1 MRDGRRLRGSAK
13 ERREERG
20 RIWERGGRPPNDFYC
35 LSFVISLVFYIFP
48 GKAWAEGKGEL
59 ATCRHCPDSGRE
71 PARRHSLYRLNASM
85 IKQKKKWIIDSS
97 ASHHMYNGP
106 KSAYR
111 TYRSLI
117 KR

>member
-1 MRDGRRLRGSAK
+1 
-13 ERREERG
+13 
-20 RIWERGGRPPNDFYC
+20 
-35 LSFVISLVFYIFP
+35 
-48 GKAWAEGKGEL
+48 
-59 ATCRHCPDSGRE
+59 
-71 PARRHSLYRLNASM
+71 M